1 VILLGLDVGTTSVKA
16 ATFDAELA
24 ELSHGRAP
32 TPWVGTELDP
42 YALLDAALS
51 AAAAALPSGAAVDAI
66 GVAGMAETG
75 VLVDKDARP
84 VVPSIAWHDPRG
96 ASEAARIAAELPDFS
111 ARTGLPPTTLCTLA
125 KYAWMRAHW
134 PDAARGTRWVNIAE
148 WIVQGLG
155 GDRRAESSLA
165 SRTGFYDLHTGEPWE
180 PALTWAD
187 APAGLAPPHVPAG
200 TPLGRV
206 AGTPLGAGASPGAG
220 GGSPLGGGGLDAASR
235 REIHARLAGAV
246 LAVGGHDHLA
256 AAVGAGAAGEGDVL
270 DSCGTAEAILRA
282 TPPLPPDVVGRAV
295 AEGFTVGWHAV
306 EGRFVLQGAV
316 WAGEALQAVCDLLG
330 VPSEARDDLEAAAL
344 EAEPGPLA
352 LHGLDDDTLTITGL
366 TGGASPGALY
376 RATLERIGAD
386 GASVLARM
394 EALAGPASRLVVT
407 GGWAEGVAAQAVKRA
422 HLGAFHHDRQ
432 IFAGAKGAAMAALRA
447 LRETYR
453 GPGPL

>member
-16 ATFDAELA
+16 AAFDSDLA

-42 YALLDAALS
+42 YALLDAAL
-51 AAAAALPSGAAVDAI
+51 AAVALALPKGQRVAAI

-75 VLVDKDARP
+75 VLVDDDARP

-96 ASEAARIAAELPDFS
+96 ADEARRIAAELPEFS
-111 ARTGLPPTTLCTLA
+111 ERTGLPASTLCTLA

-134 PDAARGTRWVNIAE
+134 PDAERGTRWINIAE

-155 GDRRAESSLA
+155 GSREAESSLA
-165 SRTGFYDLHTGEPWE
+165 SRTGFYDLHTGGPWE
-180 PALTWAD
+180 PALRWAG
-187 APAGLAPPHVPAG
+187 APETLAPPHVPAG
-200 TPLGRV
+200 TPMGR
-206 AGTPLGAGASPGAG
+206 AGDTPSA
-220 GGSPLGGGGLDAASR
+220 GGGLDAASR
-235 REIHARLAGAV
+235 RDMLARLSGAV
-246 LAVGGHDHLA
+246 LVIGGHDHLA

-282 TPPLPPDVVGRAV
+282 TPPLEPDVVGRAV
-295 AEGFTVGWHAV
+295 AEGFTVGWHAIA
-306 EGRFVLQGAV
+306 GRFVLQGAV

-330 VPSEARDDLEAAAL
+330 VPPEARDELEAAAL
-344 EAEPGPLA
+344 EADPAPLA

-386 GASVLARM
+386 GASTLARM
-394 EALAGPASRLVVT
+394 ETLAGPARRLVVT

-422 HLGAFHHDRQ
+422 YLGAFEHDRE
-432 IFAGAKGAAMAALRA
+432 IFAGARGAAMAALRA
-447 LRETYR
+447 LRAD
-453 GPGPL
+453 